1 MDQILTNWSF
11 YLILVGM
18 LLGAFLIGYF
28 FGGAGNRS
36 VVVKTE
42 KVAVPLTPTK
52 PSNGTPLAATK
63 SSLEAPK
70 PKHVDIDELTRPGP
84 VRAQKTRER
93 SGSLSNDAKI
103 TLAEEKLNFESLG
116 KGDRFNKDDFQKLT
130 GIGPFIEEKLN
141 TIGIYNYQQLANMT
155 ESDID
160 VITTLI
166 DFFPGR
172 IRRDD
177 WKGQA
182 QVLVQEKN
190 QTQQDA

>member
-1 MDQILTNWSF
+1 MVEHITANWSL
-11 YLILVGM
+11 YLLLVGFIF
-18 LLGAFLIGYF
+18 GAFLLGYF

-42 KVAVPLTPTK
+42 RVAVPLSQSK
-52 PSNGTPLAATK
+52 AAATGLPNK
-63 SSLEAPK
+63 EKTQDAARSK
-70 PKHVDIDELTRPGP
+70 RVDIEDLVKPGP

-93 SGSLSNDAKI
+93 SGSLSDDAVIRMAK
-103 TLAEEKLNFESLG
+103 EKLNFNSLG
-116 KGDRFNKDDFQKLT
+116 QADIANKDDFKKLT

-141 TIGIYNYQQLANMT
+141 AIGIYNYYQLANMT
-155 ESDID
+155 ESDMD
-160 VITTLI
+160 VITKLI

-182 QVLVQEKN
+182 KELMNKKN
-190 QTQQDA
+190 QD